1 MAWEIMKDGSVRHR
15 DRSLLEEV
23 DVDADGMHI
32 RLEVGTGHERCD
44 MSTNLPMA
52 VLVGLFERA
61 GYTLELSRLP
71 VSESEGVEG

>member
-1 MAWEIMKDGSVRHR
+1 MAWEVMKDGSVRHR

-23 DVDADGMHI
+23 DVDDAGMNI

-44 MSTNLPMA
+44 MSTNLSFD

-61 GYTLELSRLP
+61 GYTLERSRD
-71 VSESEGVEG
+71 E